1 MERLQHLGAR
11 RGTAD
16 CQKPVN
22 PILEEGR
29 DSPGP
34 EIQDAELRLTQSKMQ
49 FAYPAMLRAALC
61 AAMMATAIAS
71 TGVPS
76 GTGHYQSGMSV
87 QRSSWCLPSSMLSM
101 RLRGGSDDVIT
112 EPVTGIGFS
121 ATLTAGN
128 ETLTFVGCG
137 DRKKAII
144 GPVAV
149 NVYAVGL
156 YVDADAA
163 KGDAPAILRSG
174 AQAAA
179 RALQQGEYTK
189 ALKIIMARS
198 VASDNIGNALA
209 EALEPKVKGPELAEF
224 KAFFAGLDK
233 LNKGD
238 QIVFS
243 QVGSALKVQVPTGT
257 TEFASPALSRAMFD
271 IYLGDS
277 PVSPNGKQAMA
288 EGLIKLCG

>member
-1 MERLQHLGAR
+1 MGAR

-16 CQKPVN
+16 CLCQKPV
-22 PILEEGR
+22 PKLLG
-29 DSPGP
+29 DSRRG
-34 EIQDAELRLTQSKMQ
+34 IAAKKSKMQ

-87 QRSSWCLPSSMLSM
+87 QRSSGCLPSSMLSM

-243 QVGSALKVQVPTGT
+243 QVGSALTVQVPTGT

>member
-1 MERLQHLGAR
+1 MLGDSR
-11 RGTAD
+11 RRIAA
-16 CQKPVN
+16 KK
-22 PILEEGR
+22 
-29 DSPGP
+29 
-34 EIQDAELRLTQSKMQ
+34 SKMQ

-87 QRSSWCLPSSMLSM
+87 QRSSGCLPSSMLSM

-243 QVGSALKVQVPTGT
+243 QVGSALTVQVPTGT

>member
-1 MERLQHLGAR
+1 
-11 RGTAD
+11 
-16 CQKPVN
+16 
-22 PILEEGR
+22 
-29 DSPGP
+29 
-34 EIQDAELRLTQSKMQ
+34 
-49 FAYPAMLRAALC
+49 
-61 AAMMATAIAS
+61 
-71 TGVPS
+71 
-76 GTGHYQSGMSV
+76 
-87 QRSSWCLPSSMLSM
+87 M

-179 RALQQGEYTK
+179 RALQQGEA
-189 ALKIIMARS
+189 ALDADGIKDIFQDEQAKHE
-198 VASDNIGNALA
+198 AALDG
-209 EALEPKVKGPELAEF
+209 ER
-224 KAFFAGLDK
+224 AG
-233 LNKGD
+233 
-238 QIVFS
+238 Q
-243 QVGSALKVQVPTGT
+243 
-257 TEFASPALSRAMFD
+257 
-271 IYLGDS
+271 
-277 PVSPNGKQAMA
+277 
-288 EGLIKLCG
+288 

>member
-1 MERLQHLGAR
+1 MPKTCQTDLG
-11 RGTAD
+11 GGEIG
-16 CQKPVN
+16 Q
-22 PILEEGR
+22 
-29 DSPGP
+29 
-34 EIQDAELRLTQSKMQ
+34 EIQDAELRLTKSKMQ

-87 QRSSWCLPSSMLSM
+87 QRSSGCLPSSMLSM

-243 QVGSALKVQVPTGT
+243 QVGSALTVQVPTGT

>member
-1 MERLQHLGAR
+1 MGVHAKTEKSGKRGPKRIAKNLKPVLEQWRR
-11 RGTAD
+11 RG
-16 CQKPVN
+16 
-22 PILEEGR
+22 
-29 DSPGP
+29 
-34 EIQDAELRLTQSKMQ
+34 EIQRYKTQNSRIAAKSKMQ

-87 QRSSWCLPSSMLSM
+87 QRSSWSLPSSKASM

-238 QIVFS
+238 
-243 QVGSALKVQVPTGT
+243 
-257 TEFASPALSRAMFD
+257 
-271 IYLGDS
+271 
-277 PVSPNGKQAMA
+277 
-288 EGLIKLCG
+288 

>member
-1 MERLQHLGAR
+1 MGAR

-16 CQKPVN
+16 CQKPVK
-22 PILEEGR
+22 PMRRGDGDTRRRI
-29 DSPGP
+29 
-34 EIQDAELRLTQSKMQ
+34 AAKSKMQ

-87 QRSSWCLPSSMLSM
+87 QRSSWSLPSSTKASSM